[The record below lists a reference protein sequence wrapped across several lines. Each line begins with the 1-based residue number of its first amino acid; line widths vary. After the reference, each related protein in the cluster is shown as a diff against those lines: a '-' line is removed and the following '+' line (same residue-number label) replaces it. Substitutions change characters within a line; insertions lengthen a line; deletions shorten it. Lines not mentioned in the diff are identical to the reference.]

1 MAVNYTLR
9 NPNHSIAT
17 EPDQREAEDALVKPF
32 VVLKADPGSGAQLVD
47 QIRDFASSPFPDP
60 KRFDRLCE
68 GWKVTGRYKKA
79 LRDLFNDLRLD
90 RITLKLDDP
99 ATNVPWDVN
108 PP

>member
-1 MAVNYTLR
+1 MNYTLR
-9 NPNHSIAT
+9 NPNAPIAVT
-17 EPDQREAEDALVKPF
+17 PQEMIAGQALVNPF
-32 VVLKADPGSGAQLVD
+32 VVLKADPGSGAQLVN
-47 QIRDFASSPFPDP
+47 QIRDFASLPFPDP

-68 GWKVTGRYKKA
+68 GWKVTGDRYKKA
-79 LRDLFNDLRLD
+79 LSDLFNVLRFD